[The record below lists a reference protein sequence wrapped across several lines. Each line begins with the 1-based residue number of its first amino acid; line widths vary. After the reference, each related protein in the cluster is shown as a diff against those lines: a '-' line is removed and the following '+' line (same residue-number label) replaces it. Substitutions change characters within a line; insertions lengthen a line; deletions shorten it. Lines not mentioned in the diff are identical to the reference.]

1 LTEAAREKRA
11 DLAKNEE
18 EQSMKKLLTGL
29 SAMMMLLPI
38 FGAAASPVHAEVN
51 PEPTESSVT
60 IHKQVWEKGKSPEN
74 VQNTGQVMPNFGGT
88 PFKGVGF
95 TIFDI
100 SEAFYKFIAD
110 HKGDTTIPDLGAA
123 ALEKI
128 QKEAADKTL
137 AQLETDYDKVRD
149 EAITTEDG
157 TVTFS
162 NLPHYANGK
171 AIAYMAVETSTPAE
185 TTFVKKAAPI
195 TFAMPVYK
203 IDIDTNGNIT
213 YKDEINTNI
222 HFYAKNEKGTSSKE
236 ITTPNL
242 QEAKFYHNEQLVQG
256 FNIESNQVLDYK
268 ISFDLPE
275 DIGLQTFFSITD
287 KTLPVPGLMLVS
299 LDTVDI
305 KIAGEQGSIK
315 SLFTIDPPVYS
326 GKDPAE
332 LGILTATAKDMKELK
347 EYGGKTI
354 EMTYQMKLDTENI
367 HNIVE
372 VYKNDA
378 VVKVSND
385 STFLPGPPVYTAGH
399 KVVKKDALSG
409 NPLAGAE
416 FILSRKNGET
426 TEYGKFIKSTNPSLE
441 GSKRYSF
448 DGWTTVKT
456 DATRLVSDDDGEIN
470 IYGLL
475 DNASYELTEV
485 KAPSNDY
492 VILKE
497 NVKFDINIFD
507 KETSNLTKLGTTDV
521 ENTPKSR
528 LPMTGKNTMYIVLGI
543 GAAIVTGAAAL
554 HFVNRKKRNEV

>member
-1 LTEAAREKRA
+1 
-11 DLAKNEE
+11 
-18 EQSMKKLLTGL
+18 MKKLLTGL

-38 FGAAASPVHAEVN
+38 FGVAASPVHAEVN
-51 PEPTESSVT
+51 PEPAEKSSVT
-60 IHKQVWEKGKSPEN
+60 IHKQVWEKGDFPKDEI
-74 VQNTGQVMPNFGGT
+74 QNTGQVMPNFGGT
-88 PFKGVGF
+88 PLEGVGF

-100 SEAFYKFIAD
+100 SEAFYNYINGEYQNNED
-110 HKGDTTIPDLGAA
+110 PGAA
-123 ALEKI
+123 ALDRI
-128 QKEAADKTL
+128 QADAAEKTL
-137 AQLETDYDKVRD
+137 TQLETDYTKVGD
-149 EAITTEDG
+149 EAITTGDG

-162 NLPHYANGK
+162 NLPHYNDDGE

-213 YKDEINTNI
+213 YKDEINTSI

-242 QEAKFYHNEQLVQG
+242 QEAKFYHNKELVQG

-305 KIAGEQGSIK
+305 KIVGKEESIK

-326 GKDPAE
+326 GDDPAK
-332 LGILTATAKDMKELK
+332 LGILTATANDMKELK

-426 TEYGKFIKSTNPSLE
+426 TEYGKFIKSTDPSLE

-470 IYGLL
+470 LYGLL